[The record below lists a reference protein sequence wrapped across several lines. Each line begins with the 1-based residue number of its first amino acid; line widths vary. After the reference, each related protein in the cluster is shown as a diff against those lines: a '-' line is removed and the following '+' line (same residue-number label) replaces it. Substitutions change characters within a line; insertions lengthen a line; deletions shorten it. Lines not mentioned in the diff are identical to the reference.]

1 MCCVMPPNSFSA
13 TFDLRMASRSD
24 VLPWSTWPMTV
35 TTGGRSTWVP
45 VSASSSSRTS
55 PSTER
60 ISTSKPNLSA
70 TSLASVGS
78 SRSLTIRMT
87 PSSSRPLMT
96 SPDLRRIF
104 SASSAT
110 VTDSGTRMS
119 SRRTSAGG
127 AGGASTASGVVTRAA
142 GASAAGLAGAGGAPA
157 AGAAGRGAA
166 GRGGAGGPAGRPA
179 PCIPRGGANGR
190 AGGPDGG
197 AGGGGLGLLRAR
209 LLRHDLGA
217 VDDGA
222 IFLRRLRLRDA
233 LGLDRLLGELTSL
246 AQLGAQLV
254 GELRVEGS
262 HGAHALVAHLLGRQH
277 QILARDAELL
287 RQLDDFHLGR
297 CHSPLTSPKPRF
309 RSTPSSLRSARG
321 TRAPGARAS
330 ARAPGTP
337 DRDRRTPRAPARCRR
352 SSRGRRPRAPAA
364 ASPPWAAGGGSP
376 GTYGSARPP
385 SSSRRRG
392 RVLRLRHRA
401 VVLLRVLRFALRHPR
416 LGGGENR
423 VGGGA
428 DGRQLREPLAPGCHH
443 SARRD
448 EPRFDERLECLRR
461 HAGEGGQRR
470 ARRLGVLRLGAL
482 GFDLALA
489 LDVDAHAG
497 ELGRQPRVLPLL
509 ADGERELVVGNDHQR
524 RHVCLTV
531 GLAALGRLLGDGH
544 RRHLRGRQRA
554 RHERGRVVRPLD
566 DVDLLAAQLAAD
578 DLDARAAQAHA
589 GADGF
594 HVALGGGHRD
604 LGALAALARRRL
616 DDDDPLLDLGD
627 LRLEEP
633 REVARVC
640 ARERDLRALGRAPHL
655 EHVGAHAVARVV
667 ALPGDLLALGQ
678 DRLRLADLQDHVAL
692 LDPVHDAAE
701 DLAFLADELR
711 VDALAL
717 GVADLLEDDLLGG
730 LGRDAAEVLQRSVL
744 QQLQLDAELGRG
756 IERLGVSQ
764 RDLRLRVG
772 DVLDHLLALV
782 DAEVARLAV
791 DVDADVVGRPQA
803 LAGCRQQG
811 SLQRLE
817 EDLFV
822 DPLLASELLDDHDQ
836 FAIHL
841 SCDRLLQGTSA
852 SSLAFVTLARSSLAS
867 VPPSCSRT
875 ICPPSRPSS
884 RPRTSCPP
892 ASQQHTRL
900 PTAQRNSRSVRSWR
914 SSPGDATSRSYASSI
929 NADASSTSP
938 TSRLSRWQSSMP
950 TPPGL
955 STNKR
960 STPRCRRGRHSR
972 STSINP

>member
-35 TTGGRSTWVP
+35 TTGGRSAWVP

-127 AGGASTASGVVTRAA
+127 AGGASGATREGSGAISGCLATMA
-142 GASAAGLAGAGGAPA
+142 GGSPVISTGFGLTIVAAGLTAAATSSAASAGLAFFARGFFATISAPSTTAPSSFGAFGFATRLGLTGSSGSSRPLPSLVRSSLASFASRGVMARTPLWPISSAASIKSLLVTPSSFASSMTFTLVAATVPSPPRNHGFDQLRLRFARPA
-157 AGAAGRGAA
+157 ERVRQARGLQRALLA
-166 GRGGAGGPAGRPA
+166 LRIATDVRPA
-179 PCIPRGGANGR
+179 PRR
-190 AGGPDGG
+190 
-197 AGGGGLGLLRAR
+197 
-209 LLRHDLGA
+209 GA
-217 VDDGA
+217 V
-222 IFLRRLRLRDA
+222 
-233 LGLDRLLGELTSL
+233 E
-246 AQLGAQLV
+246 
-254 GELRVEGS
+254 
-262 HGAHALVAHLLGRQH
+262 AHAAVGPAHQPQHRPLG
-277 QILARDAELL
+277 
-287 RQLDDFHLGR
+287 
-297 CHSPLTSPKPRF
+297 P
-309 RSTPSSLRSARG
+309 
-321 TRAPGARAS
+321 
-330 ARAPGTP
+330 
-337 DRDRRTPRAPARCRR
+337 
-352 SSRGRRPRAPAA
+352 PAA
-364 ASPPWAAGGGSP
+364 AAQ
-376 GTYGSARPP
+376 ARTD
-385 SSSRRRG
+385 
-392 RVLRLRHRA
+392 
-401 VVLLRVLRFALRHPR
+401 R
-416 LGGGENR
+416 LG
-423 VGGGA
+423 
-428 DGRQLREPLAPGCHH
+428 P
-443 SARRD
+443 
-448 EPRFDERLECLRR
+448 LRR
-461 HAGEGGQRR
+461 H
-470 ARRLGVLRLGAL
+470 
-482 GFDLALA
+482 ALA

-589 GADGF
+589 GADGV

-852 SSLAFVTLARSSLAS
+852 SSRAFVTLARSSLAS

-914 SSPGDATSRSYASSI
+914 SSPGDETSRSYASSI